1 MRAPSDID
9 TIIVHCLAVAPD
21 WMKGRPLAEKL
32 AEVTRW
38 HTAPKPKGRG
48 WKAVAYAR
56 IIDRDGS
63 WINGRD
69 LDGDGDPFDEIGAHA
84 SGHNAKSVGVA
95 LVGGLGSNEKDDFF
109 DHFTPEQDAALVA
122 VIREIE
128 AYAGK
133 KLKVIGH
140 NQIAAK
146 ACPGFQVPEWL
157 PQAMARHPAKPAR
170 KAGRLPPLA
179 PPVDYV
185 VEPAKTSLWARLAD
199 LIAAILRGGRK

>member
-1 MRAPSDID
+1 MRAPNQID

-21 WMKGRPLAEKL
+21 WMAGRPLAEKL

-38 HTAPKPKGRG
+38 HTAPKPHGRG

-63 WINGRD
+63 SINGRD
-69 LDGDGDPFDEIGAHA
+69 MDGDGDPFDEIGAHA
-84 SGHNAKSVGVA
+84 AGHNAKSVGVA
-95 LVGGLGSNEKDDFF
+95 LVGGLGSHERDDFF
-109 DHFTPEQDAALVA
+109 KHFTPAQDAALVA

-133 KLKVIGH
+133 PLKVIGH

-146 ACPGFQVPEWL
+146 ACPGFQVPVWL
-157 PQAMARHPAKPAR
+157 PAALRRHPVVNPAPVDHVRNEKPAVAH
-170 KAGRLPPLA
+170 KP
-179 PPVDYV
+179 
-185 VEPAKTSLWARLAD
+185 SIWAAL
-199 LIAAILRGGRK
+199 LNLLAAIFGGKK